1 MQLSCLSKGFVN
13 VCIGSVACFVV
24 ELLLSFILYCLLSKC
39 RSICH
44 NVLYVHIWYR
54 AGVEGTCQIEF
65 SSEEYMFSNNLYIYI
80 YVPTANYSVKILI
93 RVLCI
98 VV

>member
-1 MQLSCLSKGFVN
+1 M
-13 VCIGSVACFVV
+13 
-24 ELLLSFILYCLLSKC
+24 
-39 RSICH
+39 
-44 NVLYVHIWYR
+44 
-54 AGVEGTCQIEF
+54 EGTCQIEF